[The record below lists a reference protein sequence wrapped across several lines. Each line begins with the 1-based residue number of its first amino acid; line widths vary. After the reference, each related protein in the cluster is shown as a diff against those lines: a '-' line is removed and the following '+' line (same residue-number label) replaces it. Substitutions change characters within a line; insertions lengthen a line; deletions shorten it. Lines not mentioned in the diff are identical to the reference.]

1 MRRRSKVRSYALS
14 GRGAVPLVLAWLASA
29 CCDVS
34 SIRTQSLPD
43 GVVGIPYGTTLSHN
57 CSGRSTW
64 NDAFWTAT
72 DPLPPGINLS
82 RDGRLSGTPQ
92 VAGPYSF
99 TVELSEEPGEYSY
112 GGVVDTKEFTLLV
125 RVGTAGATQSVGAIV
140 VSVCEAAEQR
150 DAADEGR
157 VSRVGAPWSA
167 RSS

>member
-72 DPLPPGINLS
+72 
-82 RDGRLSGTPQ
+82 
-92 VAGPYSF
+92 GPVPIF
-99 TVELSEEPGEYSY
+99 V
-112 GGVVDTKEFTLLV
+112 
-125 RVGTAGATQSVGAIV
+125 
-140 VSVCEAAEQR
+140 
-150 DAADEGR
+150 
-157 VSRVGAPWSA
+157 
-167 RSS
+167 

>member
-1 MRRRSKVRSYALS
+1 MR
-14 GRGAVPLVLAWLASA
+14 PQ
-29 CCDVS
+29 
-34 SIRTQSLPD
+34 IT
-43 GVVGIPYGTTLSHN
+43 
-57 CSGRSTW
+57 STHEKGL
-64 NDAFWTAT
+64 DPAT